1 MKKYTATELDL
12 IKLGQR
18 ELCRTH
24 GHELAR
30 QVFTQVRGESTYTCE
45 DCDARFDI
53 TYPPL
58 DYQVSDE
65 QEATK

>member
-12 IKLGQR
+12 IKLGKR
-18 ELCRTH
+18 ERCKAY
-24 GHELAR
+24 GHDP
-30 QVFTQVRGESTYTCE
+30 VRHDSWVTNGERDYTCD
-45 DCDARFDI
+45 DCDARFKI